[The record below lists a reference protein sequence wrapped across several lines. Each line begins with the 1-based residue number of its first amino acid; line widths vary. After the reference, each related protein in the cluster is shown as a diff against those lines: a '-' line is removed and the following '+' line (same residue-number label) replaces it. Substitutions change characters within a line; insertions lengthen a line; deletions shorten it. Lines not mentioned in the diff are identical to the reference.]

1 MSGPRLQW
9 KMPSLRPTLIV
20 VGVVFVVGIQ
30 LRSYELDTVQ
40 VEHFDEGVYASNLY
54 VGPPD
59 FRFPYQHLYAPPLF
73 PSVLEWALVLS
84 GGRSGSVID
93 VNVIL
98 GILLIFAIG
107 WTSCGLLRDAPEQ
120 SKPDTQSLFPS
131 SKYSVSIA
139 AASAMVI
146 ACMSEIMIQ
155 YSRSALTDISLT
167 LWLTLAV
174 GASVRGL
181 RRSNWKWIVAASLFT
196 ALAWWTKYNGWLPLA
211 IVGAGVAGWFVFEVR
226 QLKVASPTLI
236 QFGVLSALAVVM
248 WLPCL
253 AGLQATGGYAAVAA
267 NHAGYIV
274 GPAGWFNSIQNH
286 FAVDRFYTTG
296 ISALGVCFAILI
308 ANALPLLTSQ
318 GEILRS
324 NYRVQ
329 TVGSLVAIIMAIVT
343 AIVGLL
349 PVLLVLNV
357 IAAVLQWNNQPSES
371 DRPTSSLG
379 RWILLAWILGLIVAT
394 PMYRPYPRLILPLL
408 AGLII
413 GAGYGIELVLHRL
426 RGTVA
431 PGSVASPQQEL
442 AIQWQGV
449 TMGGLAV
456 LVLLGAHAVTRG
468 NWISP
473 PVFAPRNAFV
483 EIASQIRTA
492 IRRDIVSEIARET
505 GNKYYTPRGDVTA
518 GVAVL
523 GEPGLF
529 FQLASPANAFLQI
542 VAQPVATTAPVTSA
556 AANEIPMYLVTGPH
570 AKEAV
575 AELEAM
581 PETVRLVAT
590 FEYHPSPLVLLDDM
604 PPSQIRD
611 RAPERIQVWTRQ
623 R

>member
-1 MSGPRLQW
+1 MTEPRLQW
-9 KMPSLRPTLIV
+9 KMPSFLPTLIV

-30 LRSYELDTVQ
+30 LRSYQLDLVR

-59 FRFPYQHLYAPPLF
+59 FCFPYQHLYAPPLF
-73 PSVLEWALVLS
+73 PAVLEWMLILS
-84 GGRSGSVID
+84 GGNAGSVIA
-93 VNVIL
+93 VNVIM
-98 GILLIFAIG
+98 GVLLIFAIG
-107 WTSCGLLRDAPEQ
+107 WTSSGLFRNAPDQ
-120 SKPDTQSLFPS
+120 SKLNPPSQFLS
-131 SKYSVSIA
+131 SKYRVSIA

-146 ACMSEIMIQ
+146 TCMSELMIQ
-155 YSRSALTDISLT
+155 YSRTALTDISLT

-181 RRSNWKWIVAASLFT
+181 RQSNWKWIIAASLFT
-196 ALAWWTKYNGWLPLA
+196 TLAWWTKYNGWLPLA

-226 QLKVASPTLI
+226 RLKVASPTLI

-267 NHAGYIV
+267 NHAGYVV
-274 GPAGWFNSIQNH
+274 GPAGWLNSIQNH
-286 FAVDRFYTTG
+286 FAVDRFYTTW
-296 ISALGVCFAILI
+296 ISAIGIGAAII
-308 ANALPLLTSQ
+308 VANSWLLLTTQ
-318 GEILRS
+318 GQVLRS
-324 NYRVQ
+324 NYYVQ
-329 TVGSLVAIIMAIVT
+329 CVGISIAVLMAVAT
-343 AIVGLL
+343 RFVGLL
-349 PVLLVLNV
+349 PVLFLLNV
-357 IAAVLQWNNQPSES
+357 IAAVIQWMNHKSEA
-371 DRPTSSLG
+371 DRPTNSLG

-413 GAGYGIELVLHRL
+413 GAGYGIELLFRRL
-426 RGTVA
+426 FGTYA
-431 PGSVASPQQEL
+431 PESLASPQVEE
-442 AIQWQGV
+442 AIKWKDRTSRSMGV
-449 TMGGLAV
+449 V
-456 LVLLGAHAVTRG
+456 LIICSVMMSRSYSASAL
-468 NWISP
+468 
-473 PVFAPRNAFV
+473 APRSEFV
-483 EIASQIRTA
+483 EIANQIRES
-492 IRRDIVSEIARET
+492 ILKDYRET
-505 GNKYYTPRGDVTA
+505 SREARDGIAT

-529 FQLASPANAFLQI
+529 FQLALPAKMFPQI
-542 VAQPVATTAPVTSA
+542 VAQPVATTAAITSA
-556 AANEIPMYLVTGPH
+556 AASEIPMYLVTGPH

-590 FEYHPSPLVLLDDM
+590 FEYRPSALVLLDDM
-604 PPSQIRD
+604 SPSQIRD

>member
-1 MSGPRLQW
+1 MSEPRLQW

-30 LRSYELDTVQ
+30 LRSYQLDLVQ

-107 WTSCGLLRDAPEQ
+107 WTSCGLLRDAPVQ

-146 ACMSEIMIQ
+146 ACMSELMIQ

-167 LWLTLAV
+167 LWLTLAA

-226 QLKVASPTLI
+226 QLKVASPTLV

-296 ISALGVCFAILI
+296 ISAFGVSFAFLI
-308 ANALPLLTSQ
+308 ANAWPLMTSQ

-343 AIVGLL
+343 AFVGLL
-349 PVLLVLNV
+349 PVLWLLNV
-357 IAAVLQWNNQPSES
+357 IAAVLQWNNQRSES

-379 RWILLAWILGLIVAT
+379 RWILLAWIFGLIVAT

-413 GAGYGIELVLHRL
+413 GAGYGIELLLRRL
-426 RGTVA
+426 FGTFS
-431 PGSVASPQQEL
+431 PDLFASPQVEESTRL
-442 AIQWQGV
+442 KERTAGAMGV
-449 TMGGLAV
+449 V
-456 LVLLGAHAVTRG
+456 LIICSVMLSR
-468 NWISP
+468 SYS
-473 PVFAPRNAFV
+473 APALTPRVEFV
-483 EIASQIRTA
+483 EIANQIRDS
-492 IRRDIVSEIARET
+492 ILRDYREKPTPVRDGIA
-505 GNKYYTPRGDVTA
+505 A

-529 FQLASPANAFLQI
+529 FQLASPAKMYPQI

-556 AANEIPMYLVTGPH
+556 AASEIPMYLVTGPH

-575 AELEAM
+575 AELKAM

-590 FEYHPSPLVLLDDM
+590 IDYHPSPLVLLDDM